1 MKIAIH
7 TVVTLLLLSLFACR
21 DDSQNPVAQQA
32 PEGMVKIPEGRF
44 LMGGKSPQASRD
56 EFPRHEVQISAFY
69 MDIHEVTNRQF
80 KAFVDETGYVTVA
93 ERPIDWEE
101 MKQELPPGTP
111 KPAAD
116 MLQAGSLVF
125 QPTDGPVNLRDY
137 SRWWRWTVGANWR
150 QPQGPGSSIE
160 GKMDHPVVH
169 IAYEDAK
176 AYAEWAGK
184 RLPTEAEW
192 EWAAMGG
199 MADSKYP
206 WGNTPA
212 ADAFDQANFW
222 QGPFPYQNT
231 EQDGFF
237 GTAPVQTFPANGYG
251 LYDMAGNVWEW
262 CQDKYHVR
270 AYEMGSAQEVSKDP
284 QGPEASFDPQEPRVD
299 KCVIRG
305 GSFLCHDSY
314 CSGYRVARRM
324 GSDKNSSFNHTGFR
338 CARDM
343 ALE

>member
-1 MKIAIH
+1 MKTAIR
-7 TVVTLLLLSLFACR
+7 TAATLLLLSLFACS
-21 DDSQNPVAQQA
+21 DDSQEPVTQQA

-44 LMGGKSPQASRD
+44 SMGGKSPQASQD
-56 EFPRHEVQISAFY
+56 EFPRHEVQVSSFY

-93 ERPIDWEE
+93 EKPIDWEE

-111 KPAAD
+111 KPAAEV
-116 MLQAGSLVF
+116 LQAGSLVF

-150 QPQGPGSSIE
+150 QPQGSGSSVE

-169 IAYEDAK
+169 IAYEDAR

-199 MADSKYP
+199 AKDSKYP

-212 ADAFDQANFW
+212 ENAADQANFW
-222 QGPFPYQNT
+222 QGPFPYQNI
-231 EQDGFF
+231 EEDGFF
-237 GTAPVQTFPANGYG
+237 GTAPVQTFSANGYG

-262 CQDKYHVR
+262 CQDKYHVH
-270 AYEMGSAQEVSKDP
+270 AYEMSSAQEVSKDP
-284 QGPEASFDPQEPRVD
+284 QGPEASFDPREPRVD

-343 ALE
+343 VSK